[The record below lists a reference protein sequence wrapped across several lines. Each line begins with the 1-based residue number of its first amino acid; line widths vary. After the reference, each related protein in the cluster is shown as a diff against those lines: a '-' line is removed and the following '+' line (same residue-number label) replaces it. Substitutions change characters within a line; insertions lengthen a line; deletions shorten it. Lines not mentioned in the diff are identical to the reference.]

1 MSKSL
6 NAVLG
11 VARERISGGYS
22 AGRNMGA
29 QQSTSLGKDPAV
41 DYAPKAEDE
50 RKFVAA
56 HTHIE
61 QEYPTGMKDV
71 FQGNAA
77 KRSMDT
83 PQMSHYGR
91 KSNADAEA
99 AAFTVQ
105 KEDVEQVDEMWK
117 ASQNEKGEHILKH
130 KSGKVSSKSY
140 ASKGE
145 AIDAAVRKNKASGAF
160 KEAIELMDDEDLELY
175 EVSKGLA
182 DRYSRKASRSGN
194 HHKTATTTNDPK
206 KFKKS
211 MNRLHGV
218 DTAEKKIAG
227 KAKVNA
233 TEEVELDEISR
244 NLASKYVS
252 KAKEDG
258 SGKRRAGVELALRKK
273 YGNADLGVKEPK
285 VKATGKQTRFEE
297 VQVTDKTNTKPTGPV
312 KGPAAVGAVQPGT
325 SITEPLKNDKEKNKA
340 KGVGNHAV
348 KEDLVTEISKALAGR
363 YITRAHA
370 KGSEARSKAD
380 AADKASWTAKGPDKG
395 HHVKRAE
402 KFDRKDDKRTA
413 GIHRAVGKL
422 TGTAKVNASEEFDF
436 DEIEFTDELLE
447 AGILCDKKSLGK
459 KMKYHKA
466 KIKNEEIG
474 SMKYKHHLNQSNII
488 KKMME
493 GMEAVELDEKKQD
506 DNFEYKK
513 DKRGFIIKKRGYKK
527 TEDKKK
533 KSVKEDIDPT
543 VARIANH
550 ITTERF

>member
-1 MSKSL
+1 MKYQQRQRNQKIMSKSL

-71 FQGNAA
+71 FQGNAV

-99 AAFTVQ
+99 AAFTVR
-105 KEDVEQVDEMWK
+105 KEEVEQVDEMWK

-160 KEAIELMDDEDLELY
+160 KEAIELMDDEDLELH
-175 EVSKGLA
+175 EISKGLA

-233 TEEVELDEISR
+233 TEEVEPIDEISKKLAAKYLDKNADTYNKTAASGDRLKARNRGQGASLATKKLNKRAKVNATEEVEPIDEISR

-395 HHVKRAE
+395 
-402 KFDRKDDKRTA
+402 
-413 GIHRAVGKL
+413 I
-422 TGTAKVNASEEFDF
+422 
-436 DEIEFTDELLE
+436 
-447 AGILCDKKSLGK
+447 
-459 KMKYHKA
+459 M
-466 KIKNEEIG
+466 
-474 SMKYKHHLNQSNII
+474 
-488 KKMME
+488 
-493 GMEAVELDEKKQD
+493 
-506 DNFEYKK
+506 
-513 DKRGFIIKKRGYKK
+513 
-527 TEDKKK
+527 
-533 KSVKEDIDPT
+533 
-543 VARIANH
+543 
-550 ITTERF
+550 